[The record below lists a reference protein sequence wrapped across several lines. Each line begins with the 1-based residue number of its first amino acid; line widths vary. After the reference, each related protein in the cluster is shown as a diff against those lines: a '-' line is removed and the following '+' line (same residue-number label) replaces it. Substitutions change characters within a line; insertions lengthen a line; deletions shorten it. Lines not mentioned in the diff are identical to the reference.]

1 MPIGHLCIEFIRQ
14 VVGHTQYALYMTR
27 AFLFFFAHLVFCC
40 CARLAQRE
48 RERERELNKREVTS

>member
-27 AFLFFFAHLVFCC
+27 AFFFSFAHLVFCC

-48 RERERELNKREVTS
+48 RERERERERTK